1 MSERRPGEERGA
13 ISPNEGAADEKG
25 PEAGL
30 KAHMAH
36 VEWALERGPEEAGEV
51 AVKAC
56 ISSLSQ

>member
-1 MSERRPGEERGA
+1 MSERRPGEEGEA

-30 KAHMAH
+30 KAHTAQ